1 MKNIIKLLKNYKKEA
16 ILGPLFKLIEAI
28 FELCIPLI
36 IASLI
41 DNGIKVNDS
50 NHILIMSILLI
61 VFPLIGLIFSITAQY
76 FSAYAAINVATNLR
90 SDLFKKI
97 QSLSYSEYDTLGYSK
112 LITTMTSDVN
122 QVQTGINL
130 MLRLLLR
137 SPIVVVGA
145 SIMALFV
152 NVYAGLIF
160 LGVTILLSIVV
171 FLVMKITIPLYVK
184 VQGKLDKILKR
195 SRENL
200 SGVRVIRA
208 FNHQDE
214 EIRDF
219 IKENNDLKTNQ
230 VHVGKISALLNP
242 LTYIIINGAIII
254 LIHFGAIQVNMGNLT
269 QGEVIALYN
278 YMSLILVELIKF
290 ANLLITMNKSVACAT
305 RIDEI
310 MNLNSSL
317 LQNNN
322 EKENNDGFVV
332 FDNVSLKYKNASK
345 ESLKNIS
352 FIAKKGE
359 VIGIIGSTGS
369 GKTTLVNLIPHFYD
383 ASKGIVYVDG
393 KDVLSYNIDELR
405 NKIGIVP
412 QKASLFKGTIKEN
425 IAWGKNDAS
434 DDEIIE
440 ALKLAQAYEIV
451 MSKEDGINSLVAQE
465 GKNFSGGQKQR
476 LTLARA
482 LVRKPSILILD
493 DSTSALDFATD
504 AKVRLALKSLDYN
517 PTIFIVSQR
526 TSSIKHA
533 DQIIVLENGNMVGIG
548 THEELLNSC
557 DIYAEIHNSQI
568 KKEDK

>member
-1 MKNIIKLLKNYKKEA
+1 MKKILKLLNNYKKEA

-41 DNGIKVNDS
+41 DNGVKVNDS
-50 NHILIMSILLI
+50 NHILIMSILLVI
-61 VFPLIGLIFSITAQY
+61 FPLIGLVFSITAQY

-90 SDLFKKI
+90 GDLFKKI
-97 QSLSYSEYDTLGYSK
+97 QSLSYSEHDTLGNSK

-152 NVYAGLIF
+152 NLYQGLIF
-160 LGVTILLSIVV
+160 ILVTILLSVIVFV
-171 FLVMKITIPLYVK
+171 IMKITIPLYVK
-184 VQGKLDKILKR
+184 VQNKLDKILKR

-219 IKENNDLKTNQ
+219 INENKDLTNSQ
-230 VHVGKISALLNP
+230 MHVGKFSAALNP
-242 LTYIIINGAIII
+242 FTYIIINGAIIA
-254 LIHFGAIQVNMGNLT
+254 LIYLGAIQVNVGTLT

-278 YMSLILVELIKF
+278 FMSLILVELIKF
-290 ANLLITMNKSVACAT
+290 ANLLITMNKSVACAK
-305 RIDEI
+305 RIDEM

-317 LQNNN
+317 ILESNNYSN
-322 EKENNDGFVV
+322 EEGLVV

-345 ESLKNIS
+345 ESLKDIS
-352 FIAKKGE
+352 FVAKKGE

-369 GKTTLVNLIPHFYD
+369 GKTSLVNLIPHFYD
-383 ASKGIVYVDG
+383 ATSGVVYVDG
-393 KDVLSYNIDELR
+393 KDVKTYNIDELR

-412 QKASLFKGTIKEN
+412 QKASLFKGNIKDN
-425 IAWGKNDAS
+425 IRFGKKDAS
-434 DDEIIE
+434 DEEVIE
-440 ALKLAQAYEIV
+440 AIKLAQAYEIV
-451 MSKEDGINSLVAQE
+451 TSKENGIYSEVLQE

-482 LVRKPSILILD
+482 LVRKPQILILD

-504 AKVRLALKSLDYN
+504 AKVRASLKQLNYN
-517 PTIFIVSQR
+517 PLIFIVSQR
-526 TSSIKHA
+526 TSSIRHA
-533 DQIIVLENGNMVGIG
+533 DKIIVLEKGNMVSVG
-548 THEELLNSC
+548 THEDLLNNC
-557 DIYAEIHNSQI
+557 EIYKEIHNSQI
-568 KKEDK
+568 KKEDE